1 MTVLDEQNLD
11 EPLSTAMRDGSKLEH
26 EAAENSTFMS
36 ELLGGRVNEAGYAAY
51 LLRLRV
57 VYDALESAGRA
68 HHHDPLVGAVHDQDL
83 ERLAALDADLDHWLS
98 AAGAPGDRTVE
109 SPAADSYA
117 ARIRSAAAEWGGLYV
132 AHHYTRYLGD
142 LSGGQAIGR
151 ILDRDFALGGRGIAF
166 YAFPSVPKPKPYKDA
181 YRARLDALGTTPP
194 EKARIVSE
202 VQEAFRLNR
211 ALFAELGE
219 QLPRFAREER

>member
-1 MTVLDEQNLD
+1 VTLLDDQHLD
-11 EPLSTAMRDGSKLEH
+11 SPLSTAMRDGSKVEH
-26 EAAENSTFMS
+26 EAAEGSVFMT
-36 ELLGGRVNEAGYAAY
+36 ELLAGRVAEAGYAAY

-83 ERLAALDADLDHWLS
+83 ERLAALDADLDHW
-98 AAGAPGDRTVE
+98 APGGDRSVD
-109 SPAADSYA
+109 SPAADRYA
-117 ARIRSAAAEWGGLYV
+117 DRIRTAAAEWGGAHV

-151 ILDRDFALGGRGIAF
+151 ILDRDFDLGGRGIAF
-166 YAFPSVPKPKPYKDA
+166 YAFASIPKPKPYKDA
-181 YRARLDALGTTPP
+181 YRARLDALGTTPA

-219 QLPRFAREER
+219 RLPEYAR